1 MPKRKCV
8 FTDKLKEEYK
18 FLKQCQNSNDR
29 VRCST
34 CNSEFSVEHRGRYD
48 IENHIQS
55 DRHKKASQAV
65 FTARARTKTEAIIV
79 NVISPYI
86 FNELLKDLKD
96 VNFVTLTIDSSNRKE
111 IKLTP
116 VCVRYFNQN
125 EGIKVKLL
133 YFDQL
138 PGETY
143 DILVEHLLKCIKKY
157 SIDSKVVCL
166 CADNTNTNF
175 GGVKRKGQGN
185 YTVRVTA
192 LKEFCEFA
200 NIEYKRV
207 LSHGNTRFLS
217 LLPSYFMAIENCP
230 AVLLA
235 FFKDPLSE
243 LFLKFV
249 HGTSDYITA
258 SEATQVYEE
267 LVIKLEER
275 KANNFIPF
283 AANQLLAKL
292 KDVNTIDVDKENHF
306 RKNMEGFYQA
316 GINYLKLWENSFD
329 KANKFKWLTLQN
341 DATWEEIE
349 ASAIIVVSIV
359 PNSINVDQ
367 LFDER
372 SSLVQEIFDAFF
384 RSNVSFLNIFK
395 IIEFAMCLPGTSAP
409 AARIFSMMGSI
420 WSAERGRLSLT
431 VLKELLNIKANS
443 DLSCSQFHDKI
454 KIDKCFLKKIN
465 ASEKYEK
472 KKDDEECCEPG
483 PSTN

>member
-1 MPKRKCV
+1 
-8 FTDKLKEEYK
+8 
-18 FLKQCQNSNDR
+18 
-29 VRCST
+29 
-34 CNSEFSVEHRGRYD
+34 
-48 IENHIQS
+48 
-55 DRHKKASQAV
+55 
-65 FTARARTKTEAIIV
+65 
-79 NVISPYI
+79 
-86 FNELLKDLKD
+86 
-96 VNFVTLTIDSSNRKE
+96 
-111 IKLTP
+111 
-116 VCVRYFNQN
+116 
-125 EGIKVKLL
+125 
-133 YFDQL
+133 
-138 PGETY
+138 
-143 DILVEHLLKCIKKY
+143 LVEHLLKCIKKY
-157 SIDSKVVCL
+157 SIDSKVICL
-166 CADNTNTNF
+166 CADNTNTNS

-185 YTVRVTA
+185 VFRKLQKSLSRPILGIGCAAHILHNTVQTACDALSIDVEVIVVKVYKFFFQYTVRVTV

-217 LLPSYFMAIENCP
+217 LLPAIERILLLFDALKSYFMAIENCP

-235 FFKDPLSE
+235 FFKDPVSE

-249 HGTSDYITA
+249 HGTVQMFQISILKLESDYITA
-258 SEATQVYEE
+258 SEAIQVYEE

-283 AANQLLAKL
+283 AANQLLAQL
-292 KDVNTIDVDKENHF
+292 KDDNTIDVDKENHF

-341 DATWEEIE
+341 DPTWEEME

-372 SSLVQEIFDAFF
+372 SSLVQVLRHLKPKWASQQNELTSKMHEKWKEIFDAFF

-409 AARIFSMMGSI
+409 AERIFSMMGSI
-420 WSAERGRLSLT
+420 WSAE
-431 VLKELLNIKANS
+431 
-443 DLSCSQFHDKI
+443 
-454 KIDKCFLKKIN
+454 
-465 ASEKYEK
+465 
-472 KKDDEECCEPG
+472 EEDCH
-483 PSTN
+483 

>member
-1 MPKRKCV
+1 M
-8 FTDKLKEEYK
+8 
-18 FLKQCQNSNDR
+18 
-29 VRCST
+29 
-34 CNSEFSVEHRGRYD
+34 
-48 IENHIQS
+48 
-55 DRHKKASQAV
+55 
-65 FTARARTKTEAIIV
+65 
-79 NVISPYI
+79 
-86 FNELLKDLKD
+86 
-96 VNFVTLTIDSSNRKE
+96 
-111 IKLTP
+111 
-116 VCVRYFNQN
+116 
-125 EGIKVKLL
+125 
-133 YFDQL
+133 
-138 PGETY
+138 
-143 DILVEHLLKCIKKY
+143 
-157 SIDSKVVCL
+157 
-166 CADNTNTNF
+166 
-175 GGVKRKGQGN
+175 
-185 YTVRVTA
+185 

-217 LLPSYFMAIENCP
+217 LLPAIERILLLFDALKSYFMTIENCP

-235 FFKDPLSE
+235 FFEDPVSE

-249 HGTSDYITA
+249 HGTVQMFQISILKLESDYVTA
-258 SEATQVYEE
+258 SEATEVYEE
-267 LVIKLEER
+267 LIIKLEER

-283 AANQLLAKL
+283 AAKQLLAKL
-292 KDVNTIDVDKENHF
+292 KDDNTIDADKENHF

-341 DATWEEIE
+341 DPTWEEME

-372 SSLVQEIFDAFF
+372 SSLVQVLRHLKPNWASQPKEFTPKMHEKWTKIFDAFF

-409 AARIFSMMGSI
+409 AERIFSMMGSI
-420 WSAERGRLSLT
+420 WSAERGRLSIT

-443 DLSCSQFHDKI
+443 DLTCSQFHDKI

-472 KKDDEECCEPG
+472 KKDDEEYCESG
-483 PSTN
+483 RSTN